1 MRNIDTLNRDVLLPG
16 IVLIVR
22 TRKLWRPQFGSQ
34 LSDEVGA
41 FISVFRIGDELPIV

>member
-1 MRNIDTLNRDVLLPG
+1 MHNKDTSSHDVLLPG
-16 IVLIVR
+16 VVLIVR

-41 FISVFRIGDELPIV
+41 FIPVFRIRDELPIV